1 MVLRFLLLRLTV
13 RATYINAVKDV
24 VQILLPK
31 AITPDMEK
39 NYSCYSR
46 GVTASKIVLSTV

>member
-39 NYSCYSR
+39 
-46 GVTASKIVLSTV
+46 KL